1 MFPAVVV
8 AGCRHK
14 VVLDAERCTEHV
26 HGDAGG
32 EQKISSVL
40 EAAELRENEG
50 NEDLGHEA
58 AVQIRVL
65 PHTTSSPINRHRAA
79 RPNPANRSAPCPL
92 DAVAGLRRDEEES
105 CGSPAPLLT
114 ATMPPAVQP

>member
-1 MFPAVVV
+1 
-8 AGCRHK
+8 
-14 VVLDAERCTEHV
+14 
-26 HGDAGG
+26 
-32 EQKISSVL
+32 VL

-50 NEDLGHEA
+50 NEGLRHEA
-58 AVQIRVL
+58 AVQIRAPVRHCRIPPRRRL
-65 PHTTSSPINRHRAA
+65 TATAPPGRSPPSAP
-79 RPNPANRSAPCPL
+79 RPNPAIRPAPCPL